1 MRLSQRENQFFAGS
15 EGLNLKTQLRPQL
28 GKIGI
33 FNIGKALGLSIP
45 KDPIFFLIIFRDE
58 SS

>member
-1 MRLSQRENQFFAGS
+1 MRLSQSENQFFAGS

-45 KDPIFFLIIFRDE
+45 KDPIFF
-58 SS
+58 